1 MAETKNQVK
10 EGEGVR
16 MIDMHAHFFCI
27 EREESVAEELRL
39 RLADGLRTFISC
51 GTPEE
56 WEKTKG
62 LRSREEVYVSFGIHP
77 WYADRYDAEEY
88 TELFQMCD
96 AIGEIGMDNV
106 WCEVPHEIQRRQLEQ
121 QLDMAASL
129 GKAVILHTKGR
140 EKEIVQMI
148 RDFPNPVCV
157 HWYSGDI
164 DTFEQFL
171 ELGCY
176 FTLGPDFAQL
186 CKAADMRR
194 INTADGT
201 HKTADA
207 SGIAG
212 KAADTTGGTYKTADA
227 SGIAGKA
234 ADMAEGRSQTA
245 DSVPKELKSD
255 FNWEQARLYG
265 RMAREIPLDRLFLET
280 DGISAVAWAL
290 GSEYTGLDQ
299 ISQVLWENARYLAEI
314 RNIEEETLCR
324 RMEQNLNEFLNF
336 GKS

>member
-1 MAETKNQVK
+1 MHRETCAPKYTGSSKKRKQGEGMAETKNQVK

-27 EREESVAEELRL
+27 EKEESVAEELRL
-39 RLADGLRTFISC
+39 RRADSMRTFFSC

-62 LRSREEVYVSFGIHP
+62 LRSRDEVYVSFGIHP
-77 WYADRYDAEEY
+77 WYADRYEVKEY
-88 TELFQMCD
+88 MELFQMCD

-106 WCEVPHEIQRRQLEQ
+106 WCEVPYEIQRRQFARQLEISAQ
-121 QLDMAASL
+121 L
-129 GKAVILHTKGR
+129 GKSVILHTKGQ
-140 EKEIVQMI
+140 EKEIARMI

-157 HWYSGDI
+157 HWYSGDLN
-164 DTFEQFL
+164 TFEEFL

-186 CKAADMRR
+186 YKE
-194 INTADGT
+194 
-201 HKTADA
+201 
-207 SGIAG
+207 
-212 KAADTTGGTYKTADA
+212 ADTARIDMAGGTVRE
-227 SGIAGKA
+227 AGGHGPQNNSEDRVK
-234 ADMAEGRSQTA
+234 
-245 DSVPKELKSD
+245 
-255 FNWEQARLYG
+255 WEQARLYG
-265 RMAREIPLDRLFLET
+265 RMARKIPLDRLFLET

-290 GSEYTGLDQ
+290 GSEYTGLDR

-324 RMEQNLNEFLNF
+324 RMEQNFNEFLNF

>member
-27 EREESVAEELRL
+27 EREASVTEELRL
-39 RLADGLRTFISC
+39 RRADGLRTFFSC

-62 LRSREEVYVSFGIHP
+62 LRSRDEVYVSFGIHP

-106 WCEVPHEIQRRQLEQ
+106 WCEVPYEIQRRQLKR
-121 QLDMAASL
+121 QLDMAAQF
-129 GKAVILHTKGR
+129 GKAVILHTKGQ
-140 EKEIVQMI
+140 EKEIAQMI

-157 HWYSGDI
+157 HWYSGDV

-186 CKAADMRR
+186 CKAADTGQ
-194 INTADGT
+194 IDTAGGT
-201 HKTADA
+201 DKTADA
-207 SGIAG
+207 A
-212 KAADTTGGTYKTADA
+212 
-227 SGIAGKA
+227 GIAGKA

-290 GSEYTGLDQ
+290 GSEYTGLDR

-324 RMEQNLNEFLNF
+324 RMEQNLNKFLNF

>member
-1 MAETKNQVK
+1 MVKTDNQRRG
-10 EGEGVR
+10 GERVR

-27 EREESVAEELRL
+27 EKEASVTEELSL
-39 RLADGLRTFISC
+39 RRADGLRTFFSC

-88 TELFQMCD
+88 TQLFQMCD
-96 AIGEIGMDNV
+96 AIGEIGMDSV
-106 WCEVPHEIQRRQLEQ
+106 WCEVPYEIQRRQLKR
-121 QLDMAASL
+121 QLEIAARL
-129 GKAVILHTKGR
+129 GKAVILHTKGQ
-140 EKEIVQMI
+140 EKEIARMI
-148 RDFPNPVCV
+148 RDFPNPVCI
-157 HWYSGDI
+157 HWYSGDL
-164 DTFEQFL
+164 DTFEEFL
-171 ELGCY
+171 ALGCY

-186 CKAADMRR
+186 CQAADMRR

-201 HKTADA
+201 YKTADTAQSDA
-207 SGIAG
+207 SDAAG
-212 KAADTTGGTYKTADA
+212 KAADTAGGLHKTIDEQQDN
-227 SGIAGKA
+227 S
-234 ADMAEGRSQTA
+234 E
-245 DSVPKELKSD
+245 DSVRR
-255 FNWEQARLYG
+255 EQARLYG
-265 RMAREIPLDRLFLET
+265 RMARKIPMDRLFLET

-290 GSEYTGLDQ
+290 GSEYTGLDR

-324 RMEQNLNEFLNF
+324 RMEQNLDEFLNF

>member
-10 EGEGVR
+10 EGEWVR

-27 EREESVAEELRL
+27 EREESVTEELRL
-39 RLADGLRTFISC
+39 RRADGLRTFFSC

-56 WEKTKG
+56 WEKTKE

-96 AIGEIGMDNV
+96 AVGEIGMDNV
-106 WCEVPHEIQRRQLEQ
+106 WCEVPYEIQRRQLER

-129 GKAVILHTKGR
+129 GKAIILHTKGQ
-140 EKEIVQMI
+140 EKEIAQMI

-186 CKAADMRR
+186 CKAADTGQ
-194 INTADGT
+194 I
-201 HKTADA
+201 
-207 SGIAG
+207 
-212 KAADTTGGTYKTADA
+212 DTTGGTYKTADT
-227 SGIAGKA
+227 SSIAGKA
-234 ADMAEGRSQTA
+234 ADMAEGTSQTA

-255 FNWEQARLYG
+255 FNWEQVRLYG

-336 GKS
+336 GRS

>member
-27 EREESVAEELRL
+27 ERETSVTEELRL
-39 RLADGLRTFISC
+39 RRADGLRTFFSC

-106 WCEVPHEIQRRQLEQ
+106 WCEVPYEIQRRQLKR
-121 QLDMAASL
+121 QLDMAAQF

-140 EKEIVQMI
+140 EKEIAQMI

-157 HWYSGDI
+157 HWYSGDV

-186 CKAADMRR
+186 CKAADTGQ
-194 INTADGT
+194 IDTAGGT
-201 HKTADA
+201 DKTADA
-207 SGIAG
+207 A
-212 KAADTTGGTYKTADA
+212 
-227 SGIAGKA
+227 GIAGKA

-245 DSVPKELKSD
+245 DSVPKELESD

-290 GSEYTGLDQ
+290 GSEYTGLDR

-324 RMEQNLNEFLNF
+324 RMEQNLNKFLNF

>member
-27 EREESVAEELRL
+27 ERETSVTEELRL
-39 RLADGLRTFISC
+39 RRADGLRTFFSC

-56 WEKTKG
+56 WEKTKR

-96 AIGEIGMDNV
+96 AIGEIGIDNV
-106 WCEVPHEIQRRQLEQ
+106 WCEVPYEIQRRQLER
-121 QLDMAASL
+121 QLDIAARL
-129 GKAVILHTKGR
+129 GKAVILHTKGQ
-140 EKEIVQMI
+140 EKEIAQMI

-157 HWYSGDI
+157 HWYSGDV

-186 CKAADMRR
+186 CKAADTGQ
-194 INTADGT
+194 IDTAGGT
-201 HKTADA
+201 DKTADA
-207 SGIAG
+207 A
-212 KAADTTGGTYKTADA
+212 
-227 SGIAGKA
+227 GIAGKA

-245 DSVPKELKSD
+245 DSVPKELESD

-290 GSEYTGLDQ
+290 GSEYTGLDR

-314 RNIEEETLCR
+314 RNIEEEMLCR
-324 RMEQNLNEFLNF
+324 RMEQNLNKFLNF

>member
-10 EGEGVR
+10 EGEGVS

-27 EREESVAEELRL
+27 EREASVTEELRL
-39 RLADGLRTFISC
+39 RRADGLRTFFSC

-62 LRSREEVYVSFGIHP
+62 LRSRDEVYVSFGIHP

-106 WCEVPHEIQRRQLEQ
+106 WCEVPYEIQRRQLKR
-121 QLDMAASL
+121 QLDMAAQF
-129 GKAVILHTKGR
+129 GKAVILHTKGQ
-140 EKEIVQMI
+140 EKEIAQMI

-157 HWYSGDI
+157 HWYSGDV

-186 CKAADMRR
+186 CKAADTGQ
-194 INTADGT
+194 IDTAGGT
-201 HKTADA
+201 DKTADA
-207 SGIAG
+207 A
-212 KAADTTGGTYKTADA
+212 
-227 SGIAGKA
+227 GIAGKA

-290 GSEYTGLDQ
+290 GSEYTGLDR

-324 RMEQNLNEFLNF
+324 RMEQNLNKFLNF

>member
-1 MAETKNQVK
+1 MVETKNQVK

-27 EREESVAEELRL
+27 EREESVTEELRL
-39 RLADGLRTFISC
+39 RRADGLRTFFSC

-77 WYADRYDAEEY
+77 WYADRYDTEEY

-106 WCEVPHEIQRRQLEQ
+106 WCEVPYEIQRRQLER
-121 QLDMAASL
+121 QLDIAARL
-129 GKAVILHTKGR
+129 GKAVILHTKGQ
-140 EKEIVQMI
+140 EKEIAQMI

-171 ELGCY
+171 EQGCY

-186 CKAADMRR
+186 CKAADTGQ
-194 INTADGT
+194 IDTA
-201 HKTADA
+201 
-207 SGIAG
+207 
-212 KAADTTGGTYKTADA
+212 GGTD
-227 SGIAGKA
+227 KA
-234 ADMAEGRSQTA
+234 VDEPPDNLA
-245 DSVPKELKSD
+245 DSVSR
-255 FNWEQARLYG
+255 EQARLYG

-290 GSEYTGLDQ
+290 GSEYTGLDR

-336 GKS
+336 GRS